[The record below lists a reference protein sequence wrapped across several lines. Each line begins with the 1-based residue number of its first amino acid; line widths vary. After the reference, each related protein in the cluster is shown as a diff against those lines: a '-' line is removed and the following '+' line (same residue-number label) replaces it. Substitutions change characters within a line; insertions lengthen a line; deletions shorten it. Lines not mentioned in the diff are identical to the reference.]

1 MTLKASV
8 AAALALACAAP
19 LAAQETAR
27 GPHLMQVFASTSG
40 VVLSIDSSTVARSG
54 DSTFVADAVY
64 QFPADTAQHVAADR
78 QVESQAMDCA
88 GMRVRGRRI
97 THYLGDSPVPVPER
111 DTTTFSMKWE
121 AVSDEERPIVEVLC
135 QFLLTSFA
143 SLPVTREV
151 WSVDDAPEMVNR
163 QDVARALSRGYP
175 RIARDAGKSGQ
186 VMLRFQ
192 INAEGRVDM
201 ATARTIWATHDE
213 FANAAR
219 QVIETMRFRPAKLA
233 GEPVAVW
240 VNIPVTFDI
249 FDDGMEYRTGP
260 ERRPTA
266 SPIWGGRSSRP
277 TEPIHP
283 NQPGIP
289 L

>member
-1 MTLKASV
+1 MILKAFVV
-8 AAALALACAAP
+8 AAALACAAP
-19 LAAQETAR
+19 LAAQGVAR
-27 GPHLMQVFASTSG
+27 GPRLMQVVASSSG

-54 DSTFVADAVY
+54 DSTFVADAIY

-97 THYLGDSPVPVPER
+97 THYLGDSPVPVSER
-111 DTTTFSMKWE
+111 DTTMFSMAWE

-135 QFLLTSFA
+135 QFLLGSFA

-151 WSVDDAPEMVNR
+151 WSVDEAPEIINR
-163 QDVARALSRGYP
+163 SDVARALSRGYP

-192 INAEGRVDM
+192 INAEGRVEM
-201 ATARTIWATHDE
+201 ATARTIWATRDD
-213 FANAAR
+213 FAEAAM
-219 QVIETMRFRPAKLA
+219 QVIESMRFRPAKQA

-240 VNIPVTFDI
+240 VSIPVTFDI
-249 FDDGMEYRTGP
+249 FDDGMHGPGGP
-260 ERRPTA
+260 ERGPSG
-266 SPIWGGRSSRP
+266 SPLWGGRSSRP
-277 TEPIHP
+277 TQPIHP
-283 NQPGIP
+283 DPYPGIP
-289 L
+289 H